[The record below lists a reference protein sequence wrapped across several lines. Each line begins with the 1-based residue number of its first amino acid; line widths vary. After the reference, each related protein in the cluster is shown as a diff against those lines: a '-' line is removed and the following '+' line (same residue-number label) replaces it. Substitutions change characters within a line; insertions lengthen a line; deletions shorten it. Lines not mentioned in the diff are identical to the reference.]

1 MRARRLL
8 DLDLTAT
15 LNLRPSL
22 HAKAVGQSLAMLSHH
37 LINATGLVALSLNVG
52 ALLRPGDRTLLK
64 IGSWASAL
72 WAVNS
77 LLIGA
82 PTAAALSALSV
93 GRQASAL
100 ALQDRPGWLKVAAF
114 LLFMGATLVV
124 SALTWH
130 GAYSLFPA
138 AGSLV
143 GTFAMFWL
151 RGTRLRAAM
160 VLVSALWLV
169 SAVAYVAWWQIVA
182 NGLSGGAA
190 AFSAWRGRRD

>member
-1 MRARRLL
+1 
-8 DLDLTAT
+8 
-15 LNLRPSL
+15 
-22 HAKAVGQSLAMLSHH
+22 MLSHH
-37 LINATGLVALSLNVG
+37 LIDATGLVALSLNVG

-72 WAVNS
+72 WAINS

-100 ALQDRPGWLKVAAF
+100 ALQDRPGRLKCAVF
-114 LLFMGATLVV
+114 LLFVGATLVV

-151 RGTRLRAAM
+151 CGTRLRSAM

-169 SAVAYVAWWQIVA
+169 NAVAYAAWWQIAA

>member
-1 MRARRLL
+1 
-8 DLDLTAT
+8 
-15 LNLRPSL
+15 
-22 HAKAVGQSLAMLSHH
+22 MLSHH
-37 LINATGLVALSLNVG
+37 LIDATGLVALSLNVG
-52 ALLRPGDRTLLK
+52 ALLRPGDRPLLK

-100 ALQDRPGWLKVAAF
+100 ALQDRAGRLKCAAF
-114 LLFMGATLVV
+114 LGFMGATLVV

-130 GAYSLFPA
+130 GAYSVFPA

-151 RGTRLRAAM
+151 RGTRLRSAM

-169 SAVAYVAWWQIVA
+169 NAVAYVAWWQIVA

>member
-1 MRARRLL
+1 
-8 DLDLTAT
+8 
-15 LNLRPSL
+15 
-22 HAKAVGQSLAMLSHH
+22 MLSHH
-37 LINATGLVALSLNVG
+37 LIDATGLVALSLNAG

-72 WAVNS
+72 WAINS

-93 GRQASAL
+93 GRQATAL
-100 ALQDRPGWLKVAAF
+100 ALQDRRGRLKCGAF
-114 LLFMGATLVV
+114 LVFVGATLVV

-143 GTFAMFWL
+143 GTYAMFWL
-151 RGTRLRAAM
+151 RGTRLRSAM
-160 VLVSALWLV
+160 VLANALWLV
-169 SAVAYVAWWQIVA
+169 NAIAYVAWWQIAA
-182 NGLSGGAA
+182 NGIWGGAA
-190 AFSAWRGRRD
+190 AFSAWRGRHD

>member
-1 MRARRLL
+1 
-8 DLDLTAT
+8 
-15 LNLRPSL
+15 
-22 HAKAVGQSLAMLSHH
+22 MLSHH
-37 LINATGLVALSLNVG
+37 LIDATGLVALSLNVG

-64 IGSWASAL
+64 IGSGASAL
-72 WAVNS
+72 WAINS

-93 GRQASAL
+93 ARQASAL
-100 ALQDRPGWLKVAAF
+100 ALQDRPGRLKAGAFVAF
-114 LLFMGATLVV
+114 VVATLLV

-151 RGTRLRAAM
+151 RGGKLRAAM
-160 VLVSALWLV
+160 VLVSGLWLV
-169 SAVAYVAWWQIVA
+169 NAVAYVAWWQIAA
-182 NGLSGGAA
+182 NGLSGAA
-190 AFSAWRGRRD
+190 AAVSAWRDRRA